1 MCPTIEQTYMRPTNV
16 SERKCKMNGTIRL
29 KDKEALD
36 FASPIPLHQFYKVI
50 EATFVWVKRKP
61 KTIHKPLIPVAYIAK
76 KIVRNKHHV
85 AATSVDY
92 GF

>member
-1 MCPTIEQTYMRPTNV
+1 
-16 SERKCKMNGTIRL
+16 
-29 KDKEALD
+29 
-36 FASPIPLHQFYKVI
+36 
-50 EATFVWVKRKP
+50 
-61 KTIHKPLIPVAYIAK
+61 LIPVAYIAK